1 MDQEL
6 TKLNEIARKDGEKFA
21 KKRFPYATIEKFIK
35 DRVFLGLIGPRGVG
49 KTVLLKQLLVSSK
62 TSFYISL
69 DSTRLQ
75 DGLFNLASELSKSGI
90 KLLLIDE
97 IHMLPGFERDLKKIF
112 DFLDLQ
118 IVFTSSCAL
127 SLYNSTYDLSRRVR
141 TVPIPPFSFREYIW
155 FKKNEKVPAFRF
167 KELFNLSKSK
177 EYYGSCL
184 RFEALFNEYL
194 KGGSYPFAIDQDE
207 PLALFKN
214 VLTTV
219 LSKDIFYADKISAP
233 EQMEIER
240 MLRFIGNAPAEDIS
254 YSAIAGGVGIT
265 KYKAERY
272 VSVLEKAF
280 ILRRVFP
287 KGANV
292 LKEPKVMFMPPYRL
306 LYRSFED
313 CMGALREDFFIE
325 STLSAGLELFYLKTK
340 RGEKTPDYLVG
351 DSVFEIGGKNKGREQ
366 FKGVSYKR
374 KIILTQP
381 GSMDEARRPLF
392 FFGMF

>member
-6 TKLNEIARKDGEKFA
+6 TRLSEIAREEGGKFT
-21 KKRFPYATIEKFIK
+21 KKRFPYVTIEKFIK

-69 DSTRLQ
+69 DSIRLQ
-75 DGLFNLASELSKSGI
+75 DSLFNLASELSKSGI
-90 KLLLIDE
+90 KRFLIDE
-97 IHMLPGFERDLKKIF
+97 IHMLPGFEKDLKKIF

-118 IVFTSSCAL
+118 IVFTSSCSL

-155 FKKNEKVPAFRF
+155 FKKDEKVPAFGF
-167 KELFNLSKSK
+167 EELFNFSKSK

-184 RFEALFNEYL
+184 RFEPLFNEYL
-194 KGGSYPFAIDQDE
+194 KGESYPFAIGQDE
-207 PLALFKN
+207 PLPLFKN
-214 VLTTV
+214 ILTTV
-219 LSKDIFYADKISAP
+219 LSKDIFYADKISAS

-240 MLRFIGNAPAEDIS
+240 MLKFIGNAPAEDVS

-287 KGANV
+287 KGTNV
-292 LKEPKVMFMPPYRL
+292 LKEPKIMFMPPYRL

-313 CMGALREDFFIE
+313 CIGALREDFFVE

-351 DSVFEIGGKNKGREQ
+351 DSVFEIGGKGKGREQ
-366 FKGVSYKR
+366 FKGVSYNR
-374 KIILTQP
+374 KIILTHP
-381 GSMDEARRPLF
+381 GMLDETRRPLF